1 MQNVDILGVEFSNR
15 TLNET
20 IELIDKQ
27 LESPREEPFHVI
39 TANPEIVMQLNRDE
53 EFKTIQSKAGLVT
66 ADGVGVLFGARILG
80 KRIKERVTGIEIL
93 TELLKLSE
101 MNAYSVYLLGANE
114 GTSIKLEALLNRN
127 YPTLRISGRRNGYFD
142 NNEVESIVEEINKCK
157 TDLLVMAMGSPRSH
171 KWFDNHREKLDVKV
185 VIGVGG
191 SFDTLTGKVKRAPI
205 LIRKLNLEWLYRRLQ
220 EPSRAERQKDLFRF
234 IREVLKKRLL
244 SI

>member
-1 MQNVDILGVEFSNR
+1 MQSVNILGVEFSNR

-27 LESPREEPFHVI
+27 LESQREAPFHVI

-53 EFKTIQSKAGLVT
+53 EFKVIQSKAGLVT
-66 ADGVGVLFGARILG
+66 ADGVGILFGARILG
-80 KRIKERVTGIEIL
+80 KRIKERVTGIELL
-93 TELLKLSE
+93 TELLKVSE
-101 MNAYSVYLLGANE
+101 KKAYSVFLLGANE
-114 GTSIKLEALLNRN
+114 ETSIKFEALLNRD
-127 YPTLRISGRRNGYFD
+127 YPALRIAGRRNGYFD
-142 NNEVESIVEEINKCK
+142 NNEVERIIEEINEGK

-171 KWFDNHREKLDVKV
+171 KWFDKHREKLDVKV

-205 LIRKLNLEWLYRRLQ
+205 LIRKLNLEWLYRRLK

-234 IREVLKKRLL
+234 IKEVFKKRLS